1 VAAGLTP
8 RSASL
13 RGAGSIR
20 IGTRSS
26 TLARAQTAIVATALI
41 EAHAGIEIE
50 IVTITTSGDRSQI
63 TNLPGP
69 DWGSGVF
76 VKEIELA
83 LLREE
88 IDLAVHS
95 LKDLPPAQSA
105 DLTLA
110 AIPVR
115 DDPFDVL
122 VTLDGRGLDDLAPG
136 ARVGTSSARRAAFL
150 RAPRPDLQ
158 FVPIRGNVE
167 ARLRKLG
174 EGQYDA
180 IVLARAGL
188 RRLDL
193 EVACVMLEP
202 ELLPPA
208 PGQGALAI
216 QARAGDRA
224 IANLVEPLH
233 DPATAAAVRAERRL
247 MIDLDGGCRLP
258 IGALG
263 TPRPDGELHLLG
275 GLARDDG
282 SLGIAEALGRLDAP
296 EELADRLADRLRTP
310 GGGEQRRVVYA

>member
-1 VAAGLTP
+1 MT
-8 RSASL
+8 
-13 RGAGSIR
+13 SIR
-20 IGTRSS
+20 IGTRPSA
-26 TLARAQTAIVATALI
+26 LARAQTTLISAALI
-41 EAHAGIEIE
+41 EAHPELEIE
-50 IVTITTSGDRSQI
+50 IVAISTSGDRSQI
-63 TNLPGP
+63 TNLPST
-69 DWGSGVF
+69 DWGTGVF

-83 LLREE
+83 LLHEE

-95 LKDLPPAQSA
+95 LKDLPPVMTA
-105 DLTLA
+105 DLTLV
-110 AIPVR
+110 AIPIR
-115 DDPFDVL
+115 EDPLDVL
-122 VTLDGRGLDDLAPG
+122 VTTDGRGLDDLAPG

-150 RAPRPDLQ
+150 HAARPDLA

-167 ARLRKLG
+167 TRLRKLG

-193 EVACVMLEP
+193 EVACVVLEP

-216 QARAGDRA
+216 QARAGDRVTA
-224 IANLVEPLH
+224 QLVELLH

-247 MIDLDGGCRLP
+247 MTNLEGGCRLP

-282 SLGIAEALGRLDAP
+282 SLGVAQAVGHLDAP

-310 GGGEQRRVVYA
+310 GEGEQRRVAYA

>member
-1 VAAGLTP
+1 V
-8 RSASL
+8 
-13 RGAGSIR
+13 IR

-26 TLARAQTAIVATALI
+26 ALARAQTALVSAALI
-41 EAHAGIEIE
+41 EAHAGLEIDV
-50 IVTITTSGDRSQI
+50 VTIATSGDRSQV

-69 DWGSGVF
+69 DWGTGVF
-76 VKEIELA
+76 VKELELA
-83 LLREE
+83 LLHEE

-95 LKDLPPAQSA
+95 LKDLPPVLTA

-122 VTLDGRGLDDLAPG
+122 VTADGRGLDDLAPG
-136 ARVGTSSARRAAFL
+136 ARVGTSSARREAFL
-150 RAPRPDLQ
+150 RAARPDLA

-167 ARLRKLG
+167 TRLRKLG
-174 EGQYDA
+174 LGQYEA

-193 EVACVMLEP
+193 EVACVLLEP

-216 QARAGDRA
+216 QARAGDRTMA
-224 IANLVEPLH
+224 QLVESLH

-247 MIDLDGGCRLP
+247 MLDLDGGCRLP

-263 TPRPDGELHLLG
+263 TPRQDGELHLIG
-275 GLARDDG
+275 GLARVDG
-282 SLGIAEALGRLDAP
+282 SLGMAEAVGRLDAP
-296 EELADRLADRLRTP
+296 EELADRLAERLRTP
-310 GGGEQRRVVYA
+310 GLGEQHRVAYV

>member
-1 VAAGLTP
+1 VATGMT
-8 RSASL
+8 
-13 RGAGSIR
+13 SIR

-26 TLARAQTAIVATALI
+26 ALARAQTTLIAAALI
-41 EAHAGIEIE
+41 EAHPELEIE
-50 IVTITTSGDRSQI
+50 IVAISTSGDRSQV
-63 TNLPGP
+63 TNLPST
-69 DWGSGVF
+69 DWGTGVF

-83 LLREE
+83 LLHEE

-95 LKDLPPAQSA
+95 LKDLPPVMTA
-105 DLTLA
+105 DLTLV
-110 AIPVR
+110 AIPIR
-115 DDPFDVL
+115 EDPLDVL
-122 VTLDGRGLDDLAPG
+122 VTTDGRGLDDLAPG

-150 RAPRPDLQ
+150 HAARPDLA

-167 ARLRKLG
+167 TRLRKLG

-193 EVACVMLEP
+193 EVACVVLEP

-224 IANLVEPLH
+224 TAQLVELLH

-247 MIDLDGGCRLP
+247 MTNLEGGCRLP

-282 SLGIAEALGRLDAP
+282 SLGVAEAVGHLDAP

-310 GGGEQRRVVYA
+310 GEGEQRRVAYA

>member
-1 VAAGLTP
+1 VSG
-8 RSASL
+8 
-13 RGAGSIR
+13 IR

-26 TLARAQTAIVATALI
+26 ALARAQTTLVSAALL
-41 EAHAGIEIE
+41 EAHPDLEIE
-50 IVTITTSGDRSQI
+50 VVTISTSGDRSQV
-63 TNLPGP
+63 TNLPSV

-83 LLREE
+83 LLRQE

-95 LKDLPPAQSA
+95 LKDLPPELSV
-105 DLTLA
+105 DLTLV

-115 DDPFDVL
+115 EDPLDVL
-122 VTLDGRGLDDLAPG
+122 VTSDGRGLDGLATG

-150 RAPRPDLQ
+150 RAPRPDLE
-158 FVPIRGNVE
+158 FMPIRGNVE
-167 ARLRKLG
+167 TRLRKLSDG
-174 EGQYDA
+174 MYDA

-188 RRLDL
+188 RRLDIQWAAY
-193 EVACVMLEP
+193 VVLEP
-202 ELLPPA
+202 QLLPPA

-224 IANLVEPLH
+224 LAEIVEPLH

-258 IGALG
+258 VGALG

-275 GLARDDG
+275 GLAREDG
-282 SLGIAEALGRLDAP
+282 SLGIAEAVGRMDAP
-296 EELADRLADRLRTP
+296 EDLADQLADRLRTP
-310 GGGEQRRVVYA
+310 GHGEPRRVAYA

>member
-1 VAAGLTP
+1 MAAGLT
-8 RSASL
+8 SV
-13 RGAGSIR
+13 R

-26 TLARAQTAIVATALI
+26 PLARAQTTWVTNALREAYASLDI
-41 EAHAGIEIE
+41 EVVVIS
-50 IVTITTSGDRSQI
+50 TSGDRSQA
-63 TNLPGP
+63 TNVPDP

-76 VKEIELA
+76 VKELEIA
-83 LLREE
+83 LLHEE

-95 LKDLPPAQSA
+95 LKDLPPVQVA
-105 DLTLA
+105 DLTLV

-115 DDPFDVL
+115 DDPTDVL
-122 VTLDGRGLDDLAPG
+122 VTLDGRGLGDLGPG

-158 FVPIRGNVE
+158 FVAIRGNVE
-167 ARLRKLG
+167 TRLRKLG

-193 EVACVMLEP
+193 EVACVVLEP
-202 ELLPPA
+202 ELVPPA

-224 IANLVEPLH
+224 VAELAEPLH
-233 DPATAAAVRAERRL
+233 DPATASAVRAERRL
-247 MIDLDGGCRLP
+247 MIDLNGGCGLP
-258 IGALG
+258 FGALG

-275 GLARDDG
+275 GLTREPG
-282 SLGIAEALGRLDAP
+282 ELRIADAVGRLDAP
-296 EELADRLADRLRTP
+296 EDLADRLAERLRAP
-310 GGGEQRRVVYA
+310 ANGEQRRAALA

>member
-1 VAAGLTP
+1 MAAGV
-8 RSASL
+8 
-13 RGAGSIR
+13 IR
-20 IGTRSS
+20 VGTRSS
-26 TLARAQTAIVATALI
+26 ALARAQTALVAAALV
-41 EAHAGIEIE
+41 EAHPDLEIE
-50 IVTITTSGDRSQI
+50 IVTISTSGDRSQAG
-63 TNLPGP
+63 NVPGP

-76 VKEIELA
+76 VKELELA
-83 LLREE
+83 LLHED

-95 LKDLPPAQSA
+95 LKDLPPAPSA
-105 DLTLA
+105 ELTLA

-115 DDPFDVL
+115 YDPLDVL
-122 VTLDGRGLDDLAPG
+122 VTVDGRALDDLGLG
-136 ARVGTSSARRAAFL
+136 ASVGTSSARRAAFL
-150 RAPRPDLQ
+150 RAPRPDLH
-158 FVPIRGNVE
+158 FLPIRGNVE
-167 ARLRKLG
+167 TRLRKLG

-193 EVACVMLEP
+193 EVAYVMLEP

-216 QARAGDRA
+216 QARAGDRTLA
-224 IANLVEPLH
+224 ELVEPLH

-282 SLGIAEALGRLDAP
+282 SLRIADALGRLDAP
-296 EELADRLADRLRTP
+296 EELADRLANRLTLP
-310 GGGEQRRVVYA
+310 GQGEQLRVAYA

>member
-1 VAAGLTP
+1 MT
-8 RSASL
+8 
-13 RGAGSIR
+13 SIR

-26 TLARAQTAIVATALI
+26 ALARAQTTLISAALI
-41 EAHAGIEIE
+41 EAHPELEIE
-50 IVTITTSGDRSQI
+50 VVAISTSGDRSQV
-63 TNLPGP
+63 TNLPST
-69 DWGSGVF
+69 DWGTGVF

-83 LLREE
+83 LLHEE

-95 LKDLPPAQSA
+95 LKDLPPVMTA
-105 DLTLA
+105 DLTLV
-110 AIPVR
+110 AIPIR
-115 DDPFDVL
+115 EDPLDVL
-122 VTLDGRGLDDLAPG
+122 VTTDGRGLDDLAPG

-150 RAPRPDLQ
+150 HAARPDLA

-167 ARLRKLG
+167 TRLRKLG

-193 EVACVMLEP
+193 EVACVVLEP

-224 IANLVEPLH
+224 TAQLVELLH

-247 MIDLDGGCRLP
+247 MTNLEGGCRLP

-282 SLGIAEALGRLDAP
+282 SLGVAEAVGHLDAP

-310 GGGEQRRVVYA
+310 GEGEQRRVAYA

>member
-1 VAAGLTP
+1 MAA
-8 RSASL
+8 SV
-13 RGAGSIR
+13 IR

-26 TLARAQTAIVATALI
+26 ALARAQTALISAALV
-41 EAHAGIEIE
+41 EAHPDLEIE
-50 IVTITTSGDRSQI
+50 IVAISTSGDRSQAA
-63 TNLPGP
+63 NVPGP

-76 VKEIELA
+76 VKELELA

-95 LKDLPPAQSA
+95 LKDLPPAAPA
-105 DLTLA
+105 DLTLV

-122 VTLDGRGLDDLAPG
+122 VTLTGCALDDLEAG

-150 RAPRPDLQ
+150 RAARPDLQ
-158 FVPIRGNVE
+158 FLTIRGNVE
-167 ARLRKLG
+167 TRLRKLS
-174 EGQYDA
+174 EGHYDA

-193 EVACVMLEP
+193 EVACVVLEP

-216 QARAGDRA
+216 QARSGDRA
-224 IANLVEPLH
+224 IAELADPLH
-233 DPATAAAVRAERRL
+233 DPATGAAVRAERRL
-247 MIDLDGGCRLP
+247 MVDLDGGCRLP
-258 IGALG
+258 IGALA

-275 GLARDDG
+275 GVARDTG
-282 SLGIAEALGRLDAP
+282 SLRIAEAVGRLDAP
-296 EELADRLADRLRTP
+296 EELADRLANRLTTP
-310 GGGEQRRVVYA
+310 GQGEQRPVAYA

>member
-1 VAAGLTP
+1 
-8 RSASL
+8 
-13 RGAGSIR
+13 
-20 IGTRSS
+20 
-26 TLARAQTAIVATALI
+26 VATALI
-41 EAHAGIEIE
+41 EAHGSLDIEV
-50 IVTITTSGDRSQI
+50 VTISTSGDRSQAS
-63 TNLPGP
+63 NVPSP

-83 LLREE
+83 LLHEE

-95 LKDLPPAQSA
+95 LKDLPPVQSA

-115 DDPFDVL
+115 EDPLDVL
-122 VTLDGRGLDDLAPG
+122 ITIDGRGLDDLSPG
-136 ARVGTSSARRAAFL
+136 ARVGTSSARRSAFL
-150 RAPRPDLQ
+150 RAARPDLR

-167 ARLRKLG
+167 TRLRKLG

-193 EVACVMLEP
+193 EVACVVLEP

-216 QARAGDRA
+216 QARAGDRTLA
-224 IANLVEPLH
+224 DIVEPLH

-282 SLGIAEALGRLDAP
+282 SLGLAEALGRLDEP
-296 EELADRLADRLRTP
+296 EALADRLAARLRTP
-310 GGGEQRRVVYA
+310 GEGEQRRVVYA